1 MRPRWSGCSGTIS
14 RIARR
19 RMEREERGERGER
32 EVRGVRGVREE
43 RRQVREAAP
52 SSHPSRSSRSSRS
65 VLLLAAA
72 TWACAGGPKSAAP
85 DWQRVP
91 VSIELRLAERAPGPQ
106 LVAAPVY
113 GQADTVY
120 LHSQPQLSK
129 GDIARVEAAK
139 TMAGTGLVL
148 SVWLTKAGSD
158 RMAEVTSHN
167 MGKKLAVLV
176 NSVVVSVPTIQD
188 TIRLGTKLPSQI
200 GVPLGREESR
210 QLALAVSKTWP
221 AVRR

>member
-1 MRPRWSGCSGTIS
+1 
-14 RIARR
+14 
-19 RMEREERGERGER
+19 MESEERGERA
-32 EVRGVRGVREE
+32 E
-43 RRQVREAAP
+43 RRNVRQAAP
-52 SSHPSRSSRSSRS
+52 SPRSSRSPRS
-65 VLLLAAA
+65 SLILLVTA
-72 TWACAGGPKSAAP
+72 TWACSSARKSAAP

-91 VSIELRLAERAPGPQ
+91 VAIELRLAERAPGPQ

-120 LHSQPQLSK
+120 LHSKPQLSN

-221 AVRR
+221 VGR

>member
-1 MRPRWSGCSGTIS
+1 
-14 RIARR
+14 
-19 RMEREERGERGER
+19 MEREER
-32 EVRGVRGVREE
+32 EVRF
-43 RRQVREAAP
+43 P
-52 SSHPSRSSRSSRS
+52 
-65 VLLLAAA
+65 LILLAAA
-72 TWACAGGPKSAAP
+72 NWACSAGSGKSAAP

-120 LHSQPQLSK
+120 LHSQPQLSN

-210 QLALAVSKTWP
+210 RLALAVSKTWP
-221 AVRR
+221 ARQ

>member
-1 MRPRWSGCSGTIS
+1 
-14 RIARR
+14 
-19 RMEREERGERGER
+19 
-32 EVRGVRGVREE
+32 VRK
-43 RRQVREAAP
+43 AAP
-52 SSHPSRSSRSSRS
+52 SAHPSHSSRTSRF
-65 VLLLAAA
+65 LPILLAASA
-72 TWACAGGPKSAAP
+72 WACSAGNRKSAAP

-106 LVAAPVY
+106 LVAAPMY
-113 GQADTVY
+113 GQPDTVY
-120 LHSQPQLSK
+120 LHSKPQLSN

-158 RMAEVTSHN
+158 RMADVTSHN

-210 QLALAVSKTWP
+210 QLARAVSQTWP
-221 AVRR
+221 SKAVRR